1 MYIGKLNESIS
12 PKFTYA
18 DSARPFPPT
27 EFRDGEL
34 FWKWSKIYDSAVDIT
49 YELPRPCFVGAVS
62 FSLSEE
68 SEVRS
73 AEVLVDGVLSGSYY
87 AETGKTFGGEH
98 TISVGTDGKSVT
110 LRLGADL
117 KNVALREPSIL
128 GAYNNG
134 DADLW
139 PAAKRINTGKKTVT
153 LGGIAP
159 STDPDE
165 AFVSEFLASRLRE
178 ELDQPFSEGGVTVRI
193 EKTDSA
199 EFADEEFHLAVSED
213 GVSLKA
219 KSRLA
224 LLYAADTLI
233 QLRRGNEFLTAA
245 VEDKPDKEFRGVHIG
260 LPKLENFEFTRRLF
274 RYVFIPL
281 RYNAVIIEFAGG
293 MRFDRRPEISEA
305 WLRADRLAKEGK
317 QPKMPHGGLGA
328 EGTVLEKDDVRRLV
342 GFAKELGIE
351 VIPEVQSLGHVQYLT
366 YTYPDIA
373 EIDPNAEDV
382 KDIRAEDAKP
392 NQFYHHCYCPSL
404 EKSYEIIFDVI
415 DEIVEVTEP
424 QRFVHIGHDEIYQI
438 GVCPRCRDTAHDVL
452 YEKHVRA
459 LYEHIKAKG
468 LRTMLWTDMLI
479 RDKNYATVAARDRLP
494 RDIVALDFIWYFH
507 LDTDT
512 ETALLDRGYS
522 VAVGNLYSSHFPRY
536 QRRINRPGMLGGQ
549 ISMWVRTEEEA
560 IASIGKFYDMA
571 YLSEMLWNAERY
583 DERLRPI
590 YSWIIGTLILPDI
603 REHLHGTYSAEAPMT
618 AEIPLPQKG
627 GDGVPAELISVAE
640 NAIIADGETVRVGD
654 RVDRLIF
661 THATVRPM
669 PRTSWLEFLP
679 VGEYR
684 VRYADGGEEIIAV
697 DYGRNVLAYNVTYG
711 QPLPHQY
718 YRHFG
723 YVGTWFA
730 DPEYLG
736 KTASGKDIT
745 LLSMPWDNPHPEK
758 PVASVSYVPDEGS
771 FTPLVLVEVKAERKA
786 K

>member
-1 MYIGKLNESIS
+1 MYIGKLNASIS
-12 PKFTYA
+12 PRFTYA

-27 EFRDGEL
+27 EVNDGEL
-34 FWKWSKIYDSAVDIT
+34 LWKWNKIYDSAIDII
-49 YELPRPCFVGAVS
+49 YELPRRCFVGAVS

-73 AEVLVDGVLSGSYY
+73 AEVLVDGVLSGSHY

-98 TISVGTDGKSVT
+98 TLTVGTVGTVVT

-117 KNVALREPSIL
+117 KNVALREPTIL
-128 GAYNNG
+128 GAYHNG

-139 PAAKRINTGKKTVT
+139 PVAKKINNGKKTVA

-159 STDPDE
+159 AADPDE
-165 AFVSEFLASRLRE
+165 AFVSEFLSSRLLE
-178 ELDQPFSEGGVTVRI
+178 EIDQPFSEGGVTVRI

-199 EFADEEFHLAVSED
+199 ELADEEFHLSVSEE

-224 LLYAADTLI
+224 LLYAADALL
-233 QLRRGNEFLTAA
+233 QLRRGNEFLTAT

-317 QPKMPHGGLGA
+317 QPEMPHAGLGA
-328 EGTVLEKDDVRRLV
+328 EGTILEKDDVRRLV
-342 GFAKELGIE
+342 GFAKELGLE

-366 YTYPDIA
+366 YTYPEIA
-373 EIDPNAEDV
+373 EIDPNAEQV
-382 KDIRAEDAKP
+382 KDLRAEDAKP
-392 NQFYHHCYCPSL
+392 NQFYHHSYCPSL

-415 DEIVEVTEP
+415 DEIVEVAEP

-438 GVCPRCRDTAHDVL
+438 GVCPRCQNTAPDVL

-468 LRTMLWTDMLI
+468 LRTMLWADMLI
-479 RDKNYATVAARDRLP
+479 REKYATVAARDRLP

-536 QRRINRPGMLGGQ
+536 LTRMNREGMLGGQ
-549 ISMWVRTEEEA
+549 ISMWVRTEENA
-560 IASIGKFYDMA
+560 IATIGKFYDMA
-571 YLSEMLWNAERY
+571 YLSEMLWNAESY
-583 DERLRPI
+583 DERLRPVYTRI
-590 YSWIIGTLILPDI
+590 VGDAILPEL
-603 REHLHGTYSAEAPMT
+603 REHLHGTYPKEKPMSAV
-618 AEIPLPQKG
+618 IPLPDKG
-627 GDGVPAELISVAE
+627 GEGVPAEILKRHADAV
-640 NAIIADGETVRVGD
+640 IADGETIRVGD

-661 THATVRPM
+661 THGATRQM
-669 PRTSWLEFLP
+669 ARTSWLEILKM
-679 VGEYR
+679 GEYR
-684 VRYADGGEEIIAV
+684 IKYADGSIETVELGYGTNVLVYNAT
-697 DYGRNVLAYNVTYG
+697 YGRAMP
-711 QPLPHQY
+711 QQY

-730 DPEYLG
+730 DPVFDG
-736 KTASGKDIT
+736 KCADGRDLT
-745 LLSMPWDNPHPEK
+745 LLAMPWDNPHPEK
-758 PVASVSYVPDEGS
+758 PVVSVSYVPDGDALAQ
-771 FTPLVLVEVKAERKA
+771 LVLVEIRAERRA